1 MQPVEQQNF
10 ALPVELQGDRADNQV
25 GTVRHRDI
33 ESDDCLLRFPKPNVI
48 AENGTRLGQQKSDI
62 IRLIGIKLVGFYGR
76 QWFEMGNLNCCHR
89 PSPV

>member
-33 ESDDCLLRFPKPNVI
+33 ESDDCPPRFPKSNVI
-48 AENGTRLGQQKSDI
+48 AENGTRLGQQIHDT
-62 IRLIGIKLVGFYGR
+62 IRLIGIKQAGLDGR
-76 QWFEMGNLNCCHR
+76 QWLEMGNLNCCQR